1 MTSAG
6 SSPRAYAPASHL
18 VASQTERRGKFEQV
32 VVQEL
37 EIGRPLCSGCPRCF
51 CRPASGTL

>member
-6 SSPRAYAPASHL
+6 SSPRAYAPASDL

-37 EIGRPLCSGCPRCF
+37 EIVGRYAVGALDAF
-51 CRPASGTL
+51 TVQRPEL